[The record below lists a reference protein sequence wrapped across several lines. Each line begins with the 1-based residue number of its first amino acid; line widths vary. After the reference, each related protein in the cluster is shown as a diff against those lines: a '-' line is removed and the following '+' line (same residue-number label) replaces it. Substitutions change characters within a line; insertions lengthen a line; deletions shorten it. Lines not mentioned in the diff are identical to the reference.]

1 MPGTGIGEVA
11 RTTMQYDNPLTWARW
26 SAAGLIC
33 VSSAVSAQP
42 WAGGQRGGGPL
53 PTRMVLC
60 QHEFGPNAAAE
71 RNAQLRACLARRLE
85 GERVVERDCK
95 RQTAGVTGAQ
105 SRRLAMRDCEQ
116 MALNVPSSE
125 LPRRAPPPLRLRP
138 APQAPLLADTASTTP

>member
-1 MPGTGIGEVA
+1 MPGSGMGEVP
-11 RTTMQYDNPLTWARW
+11 RTSMQYDNHSSWTRW

-42 WAGGQRGGGPL
+42 WAGGQRSGPL
-53 PTRMVLC
+53 PTRMVVC
-60 QHEFGPNAAAE
+60 QHEVGPNAAAE

-125 LPRRAPPPLRLRP
+125 LPRRAPPPLRPRP
-138 APQAPLLADTASTTP
+138 APQAPLLADTASAAP